1 MDNYSGFNIDGWGV
15 YNRRC
20 DFGVRYGDSHSYKE
34 RYDNVIDDEL
44 DVISFFGHGT
54 GYGLYNGNGDG
65 SIYSLE
71 IVEDYR

>member
-20 DFGVRYGDSHSYKE
+20 DFGIKYGDSHSYKE
-34 RYDNVIDDEL
+34 RYENVIDDEL
-44 DVISFFGHGT
+44 DIYSYFGT
-54 GYGLYNGNGDG
+54 GNGLYNQYIDG
-65 SIYSLE
+65 SIYCFE